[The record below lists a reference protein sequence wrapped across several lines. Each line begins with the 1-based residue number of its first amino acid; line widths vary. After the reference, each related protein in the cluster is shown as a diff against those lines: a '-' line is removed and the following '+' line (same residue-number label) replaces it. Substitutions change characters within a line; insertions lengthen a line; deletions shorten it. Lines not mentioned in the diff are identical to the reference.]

1 MSTRFDHALRSAA
14 ATLLLLTLAACDK
27 PPPAEVPAP
36 TPAPSDSSPDTA
48 PVPAPSG
55 ETPPT
60 ETPDSPAQPESTP
73 PPPEEPSAVPKP
85 TASLVGPDL
94 ESMKVAR
101 PSAKLSVAVDL
112 RYQFDSE
119 PLPGQPVT
127 LHLAAVPRVAGSN
140 LKVSVKQAEGVQFGS
155 AGPLRVQ
162 KAMPAGVYRQQMSV
176 TRAAA
181 AAPNLRVLV
190 TMDMGDGIAFGYY
203 SIPFSSGTT
212 AQKLDSVKQ
221 R

>member
-1 MSTRFDHALRSAA
+1 MNTQFDPALRLAA
-14 ATLLLLTLAACDK
+14 ATLLLLSLAACEK
-27 PPPAEVPAP
+27 PPTEVPAPGSAPTESTPGATPVPAPTEETPPAEVPA
-36 TPAPSDSSPDTA
+36 
-48 PVPAPSG
+48 
-55 ETPPT
+55 E
-60 ETPDSPAQPESTP
+60 PAQPEATP

-85 TASLVGPDL
+85 TASQMGPDL
-94 ESMKVAR
+94 ESMQVAR
-101 PSAKLSVAVDL
+101 ANAKLSVAVGL
-112 RYQFDSE
+112 RYQFDSA

-140 LKVSVKQAEGVQFGS
+140 LKVTVMQAEGVDFGS

-162 KAMPAGVYRQQMSV
+162 KATRDGVYRQQMSV